1 MDYSELP
8 PTERVEEYRKLAA
21 DALQRADRANEK
33 EAALYLRLA
42 GKWLELAHLIS
53 KRMVE

>member
-8 PTERVEEYRKLAA
+8 TTERVEEYRKFAEEALRLADKA
-21 DALQRADRANEK
+21 TVP

-42 GKWLELAHLIS
+42 GKWLELARLIS
-53 KRMVE
+53 KRMVA